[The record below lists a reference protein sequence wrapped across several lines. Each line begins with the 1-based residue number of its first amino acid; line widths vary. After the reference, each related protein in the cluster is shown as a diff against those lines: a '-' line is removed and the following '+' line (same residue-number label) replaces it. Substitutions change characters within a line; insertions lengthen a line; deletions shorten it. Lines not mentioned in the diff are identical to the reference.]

1 MVYKS
6 AYKCT
11 VISFKTLLEMFPLIY
26 SFFFVLY
33 SIYILYIFCIKVKKK
48 YFYCDFTSW
57 VYLFTG
63 DKINMTCSL
72 FPHRWPFSLI
82 LSTVQKTF
90 ISPDTVLEMRFSGD
104 LTFND
109 VASTCAQTI

>member
-11 VISFKTLLEMFPLIY
+11 VISFKMLLEMFSLIY
-26 SFFFVLY
+26 SFFVLY
-33 SIYILYIFCIKVKKK
+33 SIYIYYIYFVLKLKK

-63 DKINMTCSL
+63 DKMNITKPGPYFLIDGLSL
-72 FPHRWPFSLI
+72 
-82 LSTVQKTF
+82 
-90 ISPDTVLEMRFSGD
+90 
-104 LTFND
+104 
-109 VASTCAQTI
+109 